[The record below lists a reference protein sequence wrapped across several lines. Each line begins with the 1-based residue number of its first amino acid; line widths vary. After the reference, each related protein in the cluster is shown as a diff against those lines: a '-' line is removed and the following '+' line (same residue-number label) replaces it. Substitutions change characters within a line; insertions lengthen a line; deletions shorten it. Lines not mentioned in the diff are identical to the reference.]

1 MQTLYHMAIEMNI
14 LVIGCGKVGSRLA
27 SSLAQDGHD
36 VSIVDRRE
44 ENFELLDDEFE
55 GFTTAGVP
63 IDQDVLKRAGIEN
76 CDALAAVSQDDNVNI
91 MVSQLAREI
100 FHIPNVLARIYDPR
114 REDVFSRFGLHTVCP
129 TNLTVEAVRSALLE
143 DGSVQSVNLGGHTIT
158 FHWFPVPKR
167 FVNQSCSEVDLN
179 LAEYESLLAVQHAD
193 MSISLAGKRDLR
205 LAATDLMII
214 ARTID

>member
-1 MQTLYHMAIEMNI
+1 MIEMNI
-14 LVIGCGKVGSRLA
+14 LVVGCGKVGSRLA

-36 VSIVDRRE
+36 VSIVDRKE
-44 ENFELLDDEFE
+44 ENFELLDDNFR

-100 FHIPNVLARIYDPR
+100 FQVPNVLARIYDPR
-114 REDVFSRFGLHTVCP
+114 REDVFSHFGLHTVCP
-129 TNLTVEAVRSALLE
+129 TNLTVEVVRSTLLE
-143 DGSVQSVNLGGHTIT
+143 SGSVRTVNLGAHTIA

-167 FVNQSCSEVDLN
+167 FVGQSCDEINFSLGES
-179 LAEYESLLAVQHAD
+179 ESLLAVQHGD
-193 MSISLAGKRDLR
+193 MSINIAGKNNMR

-214 ARTID
+214 AKVVD

>member
-1 MQTLYHMAIEMNI
+1 MIEMNI
-14 LVIGCGKVGSRLA
+14 LVVGCGKVGSRLA

-36 VSIVDRRE
+36 VSIVDRKE
-44 ENFELLDDEFE
+44 ENFELLDDNFR

-100 FHIPNVLARIYDPR
+100 FQVPNVLARIYDPR
-114 REDVFSRFGLHTVCP
+114 REDVFSHFGLHTVCP
-129 TNLTVEAVRSALLE
+129 TNLTVEVVRSTLLE
-143 DGSVQSVNLGGHTIT
+143 SGSVRTVNLGAHTIA

-167 FVNQSCSEVDLN
+167 LVGQSCDEINFSLGES
-179 LAEYESLLAVQHAD
+179 ESLLAVQHGD
-193 MSISLAGKRDLR
+193 MSINIAGKNNMR

-214 ARTID
+214 AKVVD

>member
-1 MQTLYHMAIEMNI
+1 MNI
-14 LVIGCGKVGSRLA
+14 LVVGCGKVGSRLA

-36 VSIVDRRE
+36 VSIVDRKE
-44 ENFELLDDEFE
+44 ENFELLDDDFD

-100 FHIPNVLARIYDPR
+100 FQIPNVLARIYDPR
-114 REDVFSRFGLHTVCP
+114 REDVFSHFGLHTVCP

-143 DGSVQSVNLGGHTIT
+143 SGSVRTVNLGAHTIA

-167 FVNQSCSEVDLN
+167 FVNQYCGDVNLDLDESET
-179 LAEYESLLAVQHAD
+179 LLAIQHAD
-193 MSISLAGKRDLR
+193 MSINIAGKKNVK
-205 LAATDLMII
+205 LATTDLMII
-214 ARTID
+214 ARVVD